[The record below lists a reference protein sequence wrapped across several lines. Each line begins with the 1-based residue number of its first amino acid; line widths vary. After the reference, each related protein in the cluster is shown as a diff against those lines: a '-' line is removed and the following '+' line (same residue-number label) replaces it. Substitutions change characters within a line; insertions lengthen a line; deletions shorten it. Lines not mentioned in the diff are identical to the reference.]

1 MTDYNKAGRVIGL
14 DLGDKE
20 SHYCEL
26 ASVGDEMTEGR
37 TGIQICWGR
46 VLGSSRWHADILG
59 EAH

>member
-26 ASVGDEMTEGR
+26 PAWETR
-37 TGIQICWGR
+37 
-46 VLGSSRWHADILG
+46 
-59 EAH
+59 